1 MGSNSIPIW
10 HPSLTAIVI
19 AQLSFAPLTE
29 YKKMREC
36 GGLGLTGRA
45 GQTGTGGRRSSLHS
59 RLSHAAPVRRPGRR
73 NRGHG
78 SSADIGWNGAMD
90 SGLRDS
96 ESFER

>member
-36 GGLGLTGRA
+36 GGLGLSGRA
-45 GQTGTGGRRSSLHS
+45 GQTGTDGWEAIIASLTLDCLTPRPFDALAAVTVAPLPT
-59 RLSHAAPVRRPGRR
+59 RLK
-73 NRGHG
+73 
-78 SSADIGWNGAMD
+78 GAMD
-90 SGLRDS
+90 GRLRDL